1 MTEKHDHHVH
11 DGSHVEDD
19 DTALPESRDIHPDPN
34 FGQTEQGSGTTSDPG
49 TLPSGGSFLP
59 RTDRAGG
66 DLDEVMN
73 EAEENAVP
81 RDGADD
87 TDSMRS

>member
-1 MTEKHDHHVH
+1 MFFAFSSCLL
-11 DGSHVEDD
+11 GCGGGGPDD
-19 DTALPESRDIHPDPN
+19 DRRD
-34 FGQTEQGSGTTSDPG
+34 
-49 TLPSGGSFLP
+49 
-59 RTDRAGG
+59 GG